1 MLKTSGLFRLL
12 GDDVRLRLLRVVTN
26 ERLNVSELTA
36 ILGIAQSGV
45 SRHLGLLREAG
56 LVRESREAGFTY
68 YCSVA
73 DESETAPT
81 SVWPMLRARLGAE
94 SQAAADIFSADDAR
108 LKEVKRQRRE
118 QRDTHGTAVD
128 GNGRQLVP
136 GRSWAAWSRALGLL
150 LSDMRVADLGCGDG
164 HLTLEMAAW
173 ARSTVGIDRSADVLK
188 HARALARRRGVTNV
202 RWKRGSIERIPLED
216 GSVDLAVLSQV
227 LHHASDPVKALTEAR
242 RVVSPGGRVLVLEL
256 DQHDQQ
262 WVTER
267 FGDRWLGFDRSSLS
281 TMMDEA
287 GFASVR
293 VETGLDDT
301 PFGVVMA
308 VGTGAAA
315 HRASSR
321 RPAVRR
327 HQAQSA

>member
-1 MLKTSGLFRLL
+1 MLETSGLFRLL
-12 GDDVRLRLLRVVTN
+12 GDDVRLRLLRLVTT

-56 LVRESREAGFTY
+56 LVQESREGGFTY
-68 YCSVA
+68 FRA
-73 DESETAPT
+73 ANDESEPEAT

-94 SQAAADIFSADDAR
+94 SAAVANMFGADDAR
-108 LKEVKRQRRE
+108 LREIKRQRRE

-150 LSDMRVADLGCGDG
+150 LPEMRVADLGCGDG

-173 ARSTVGIDRSADVLK
+173 ARSAVGIDRSADVLT
-188 HARALARRRGVTNV
+188 HARALARRRRVTNV
-202 RWKRGSIERIPLED
+202 RWKRGSIERVPLED
-216 GSVDLAVLSQV
+216 GAVDLAVLSQV
-227 LHHASDPVKALTEAR
+227 LHHASDPVKALTEAL

-256 DQHDQQ
+256 DQHQQ
-262 WVTER
+262 RWVTER

-281 TMMDEA
+281 TMMSEA
-287 GFASVR
+287 GLAGVR

-301 PFGVVMA
+301 PFGVLMA
-308 VGTGAAA
+308 VGTRAAA
-315 HRASSR
+315 HRTSGR
-321 RPAVRR
+321 RPAARR
-327 HQAQSA
+327 HQTRSS